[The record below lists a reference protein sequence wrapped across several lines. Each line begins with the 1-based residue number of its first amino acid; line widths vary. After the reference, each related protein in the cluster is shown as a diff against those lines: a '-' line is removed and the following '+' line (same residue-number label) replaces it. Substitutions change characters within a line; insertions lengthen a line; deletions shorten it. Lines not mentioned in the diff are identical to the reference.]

1 MRAAAGERLRNA
13 GLVTGESRAARLLG
27 PELPPPAEPAI
38 DPPMHFPARDL
49 LAWYRRHRRTLPWR
63 SAHPDPYRVW
73 LSEIML
79 QQTTVAAV
87 IPYFERFLA
96 RFPNVESLA
105 RAEQHEV
112 LALWAGLG
120 YYARGRNL
128 HACAQAVVARGGFPA
143 DIAGLRALP
152 GIGAYT
158 ASAIAAIAFGVPA
171 VPVDGN
177 VERVTSRLFAVETP
191 LPRSRPILARLAA
204 ALGED
209 QDARAHPSEFAQ
221 GLFDLG
227 ATLCTP
233 RRPACA
239 LCPWTDGCAARR
251 AGLAETLPARAA
263 KRARP
268 IRYGVHFWLE
278 DAQGR
283 VLLRRRQAAGLFAG
297 MTELPGT
304 AWRPEP
310 WSAPEA
316 TAAAPMR
323 ADWRRLGV
331 AAHALTHL
339 EIRLEVLAA
348 HVPRI
353 EADGFLSP
361 LTSLGA
367 EALPTIMRKCI
378 SLVTRPL

>member
-1 MRAAAGERLRNA
+1 
-13 GLVTGESRAARLLG
+13 
-27 PELPPPAEPAI
+27 
-38 DPPMHFPARDL
+38 MHFLARDL
-49 LAWYRRHRRTLPWR
+49 LAWYRRHQRTLPWR

-87 IPYFERFLA
+87 IPYFERFLD
-96 RFPNVESLA
+96 RFPDVESLA

-128 HACAQAVVARGGFPA
+128 HACARVAAARGGFPA

-158 ASAIAAIAFGVPA
+158 ASAIAAIAFGIPT

-204 ALGED
+204 TLGED
-209 QDARAHPSEFAQ
+209 ADARAHPSEFAQ

-239 LCPWTDGCAARR
+239 LCPWTAGCAARR
-251 AGLAETLPARAA
+251 AGLAETLPRREA

-268 IRYGVHFWLE
+268 LRHGVHFWLE
-278 DAQGR
+278 DPAGQ
-283 VLLRRRQAAGLFAG
+283 VLLRRRPSTGLFAG

-304 AWRPEP
+304 EWRPEP
-310 WSAPEA
+310 WPEPEA
-316 TAAAPMR
+316 LPAAPMLAR
-323 ADWRRLGV
+323 WRRVGSV
-331 AAHALTHL
+331 AHTLTHL
-339 EIRLEVLAA
+339 EIRLELYAA
-348 HVPRI
+348 GVSRI
-353 EADGFLSP
+353 DADGFVRP
-361 LTSLGA
+361 VTSLGA
-367 EALPTIMRKCI
+367 EALPTIMRKCVVLAT
-378 SLVTRPL
+378 SFGS